1 MYISRC
7 GTTFYEESFENYKF
21 LDELDIDSGYIYA
34 ENPLIETV
42 DNVKVCIYTCNKP
55 FTLEQAEQA
64 IIDKYFGSMSVESQD
79 YGYSEYTIEGFNIYS
94 IKIGNHNLLDILN
107 ENDKYKIVTI
117 EKVKKSS

>member
-7 GTTFYEESFENYKF
+7 GTTFYEESFENYEF
-21 LDELDIDSGYIYA
+21 LDELGIDSGYIHA
-34 ENPLIETV
+34 ENPPIETV

>member
-1 MYISRC
+1 MYILGC
-7 GTTFYEESFENYKF
+7 KNAFYEDDFENCKF
-21 LDELDIDSGYIYA
+21 LDNLGIDSGYIHA
-34 ENPLIETV
+34 ENPPIEIV
-42 DNVKVCIYTCNKP
+42 DNVKVCIYTCDKP

-79 YGYSEYTIEGFNIYS
+79 YGWSEYTVEGFNIYS